1 MASPVSLALQ
11 VSQASQVLIP
21 ALRELREFQGQ
32 VAQVVNLAQQ
42 EFQVSQARLDSAGS
56 QDVVERVEF
65 LARRVFLE
73 RLDYRVRPEN
83 QGRVALLLLQQD
95 LQVHLAR
102 QIRSLSRWQMD

>member
-1 MASPVSLALQ
+1 VASPVSQALQ

-65 LARRVFLE
+65 REQVAYQEQRVF
-73 RLDYRVRPEN
+73 RARPEFQGLLEN
-83 QGRVALLLLQQD
+83 RGRVG
-95 LQVHLAR
+95 HLR
-102 QIRSLSRWQMD
+102 